1 MKNISKKLI
10 AVSFCILLTVAQ
22 YIPICSYA
30 ATGTMGN
37 ETPAITFEFADSNGS
52 AADGNSLA
60 AGNYSVDVV
69 LAGMASVSM
78 FQMTASYDVN
88 VITVNSVT
96 LNGTGFD
103 PAGPVIDGGN
113 VAFGVYSTNADT
125 TVIDNAGTVMATLSV
140 TVASPCDFESVFTP
154 STDPDFTFAQADY
167 NDGFDMSYVL
177 GITEASGDYYPMTC
191 DVSPIMAPSSFDISG
206 TVKIATSLDGDT
218 TSGGI
223 VGITVSITDGTNT
236 YSAVTAA
243 DGTFTVSAVPVGTY
257 SVTISGPT
265 TIDRTA
271 TLTVSA
277 DKATDGVISAGD
289 VGIVI
294 CDYNKDG
301 GISDVD
307 TALYAESLNS
317 TYNVYC
323 DLNNDNSVT
332 DVDTAFYASFINK
345 NINYS
350 NVYW

>member
-10 AVSFCILLTVAQ
+10 AVSFCILLTVTQ

-52 AADGNSLA
+52 ATDGNSLV

-125 TVIDNAGTVMATLSV
+125 TVIDTAGTVMATLSV

-243 DGTFTVSAVPVGTY
+243 DGTFAVSAVPVGTY
-257 SVTISGPT
+257 SVTISGST
-265 TIDRTA
+265 TIDRTT

-277 DKATDGVISAGD
+277 DKATNGVISVGD

-301 GISDVD
+301 YVTGLD
-307 TALYAESLNS
+307 TADYAVALAG
-317 TYNVYC
+317 TFNVYC
-323 DLNNDNSVT
+323 DFNCDGAVT
-332 DVDTAFYASFINK
+332 GLDTAD
-345 NINYS
+345 YS
-350 NVYW
+350 VFLGKTITYSSVNW

>member
-125 TVIDNAGTVMATLSV
+125 TVIDNAGTVMVTLSV

-154 STDPDFTFAQADY
+154 STNPDFTFAQADY

-206 TVKIATSLDGDT
+206 TVNIATSLDGDT
-218 TSGGI
+218 TTGGI

-257 SVTISGPT
+257 SVTIFGST

-271 TLTVSA
+271 TLTISA
-277 DKATDGVISAGD
+277 DKATDGVIS
-289 VGIVI
+289 VGEVGVVI
-294 CDYNKDG
+294 CDYNHDAF
-301 GISDVD
+301 INVTD
-307 TALYAESLNS
+307 YATFNAAFSNA
-317 TYNVYC
+317 YNVCC
-323 DLNNDNSVT
+323 DFNNDTYVNATDYAVFASFYDQSVQYNSVT
-332 DVDTAFYASFINK
+332 
-345 NINYS
+345 
-350 NVYW
+350 W

>member
-10 AVSFCILLTVAQ
+10 AVSFCILLTVTQ
-22 YIPICSYA
+22 YIPFCAYA

-52 AADGNSLA
+52 AVDGNSLV
-60 AGNYSVDVV
+60 AGNYMVDVV

-78 FQMTASYDVN
+78 FQMTASYDVD

-96 LNGTGFD
+96 LNGSGFD
-103 PAGPVIDGGN
+103 QAGPVIDSGN

-125 TVIDNAGTVMATLSV
+125 TAIDTAGTVMATISV
-140 TVASPCDFESVFTP
+140 TVSSACDFESVFTP

-223 VGITVSITDGTNT
+223 IGITVSITDGTNT

-243 DGTFTVSAVPVGTY
+243 DDTFTVSAVPAGEY
-257 SVTISGPT
+257 SVTITGPT

-277 DKATDGVISAGD
+277 DKATDGVIS
-289 VGIVI
+289 VGEVGVVI
-294 CDYNKDG
+294 CDYNHDAF
-301 GISDVD
+301 INVTDYATFNAAFSD
-307 TALYAESLNS
+307 A
-317 TYNVYC
+317 YNVFC
-323 DLNNDNSVT
+323 DFNNDTYVNATDYAVFASFYDQSVQYNSVT
-332 DVDTAFYASFINK
+332 
-345 NINYS
+345 
-350 NVYW
+350 W

>member
-10 AVSFCILLTVAQ
+10 AVSFCILLTVTQ
-22 YIPICSYA
+22 YIPICSFA

-52 AADGNSLA
+52 AVDGNSLT
-60 AGNYSVDVV
+60 AGDYTVDVV

-78 FQMTASYDVN
+78 FQMTASYDAN
-88 VITVNSVT
+88 VITLNSVT

-103 PAGPVIDGGN
+103 PAGPVIDSGN

-125 TVIDNAGTVMATLSV
+125 TAIDTAGTVMATISV
-140 TVASPCDFESVFTP
+140 TVASACDFESVFTP

-177 GITEASGDYYPMTC
+177 GITEATGDYYPMTC
-191 DVSPIMAPSSFDISG
+191 DVSPAMAASSFDISG

-223 VGITVSITDGTNT
+223 IGITVSITDGTNT

-243 DGTFTVSAVPVGTY
+243 DGTFTVSAVPAGEY
-257 SVTISGPT
+257 SVTITGST

-277 DKATDGVISAGD
+277 DKATDGVISVGD
-289 VGIVI
+289 VGIVV

-301 GISDVD
+301 GVTAVD
-307 TALYAESLNS
+307 TGIYATSLS
-317 TYNVYC
+317 GEYNVYC
-323 DLNNDNSVT
+323 DLNCDGSVT
-332 DVDTAFYASFINK
+332 AVDTGVYAIFLNQTIT
-345 NINYS
+345 YS
-350 NVYW
+350 GVNW